1 MPESTANAAIL
12 QAQSVTKEFRDADRR
27 LQVLRGI
34 DLTLNRGEA
43 VAIVGPSGAG
53 KSTLLHIL
61 GGIDRPTSGKVSV
74 EGKDFDTL
82 RDRARAKFR
91 NRTIGFIFQFH
102 HLLPDFSALENTLMP
117 GLIAG
122 DGVTALRESATD
134 LLTALG
140 LGERLTHRPAKLSGG
155 EQQRVALARALI
167 NRPSLI
173 LADEPT
179 GNLDEETGSAVIDL
193 LWRHTV
199 GAGRTLLIVTHEA
212 EIAARADR
220 TLRLHDGILTS
231 E

>member
-1 MPESTANAAIL
+1 MPESTANTAIL
-12 QAQSVTKEFRDADRR
+12 QARGVTKEFRDADRR

-43 VAIVGPSGAG
+43 VAIVGPSGSG

-61 GGIDRPTSGKVSV
+61 GGIDRPTSGTVSV
-74 EGKDFDTL
+74 EGTDFDTL
-82 RDRARAKFR
+82 RDRARARFR

-193 LWRHTV
+193 L
-199 GAGRTLLIVTHEA
+199 
-212 EIAARADR
+212 
-220 TLRLHDGILTS
+220 
-231 E
+231 